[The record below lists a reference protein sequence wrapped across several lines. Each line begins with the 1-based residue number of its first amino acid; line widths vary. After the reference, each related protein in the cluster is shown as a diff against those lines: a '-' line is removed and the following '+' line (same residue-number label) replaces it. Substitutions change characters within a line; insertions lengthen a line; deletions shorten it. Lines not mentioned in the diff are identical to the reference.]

1 LIVFLFAALTS
12 AFSMLEMIVSVISKG
27 NVTKR
32 KKWVWIIGLAIF
44 AFGVPSALSFG
55 LLSDVTLFDKTI
67 FDLADYT
74 VSNILM
80 PIGSLLMALFVSYQ
94 MKKEDVHKEVRSGSE
109 QKDWVFTRWYVLLR
123 YVVAILSIFVMLD
136 VLGVW

>member
-1 LIVFLFAALTS
+1 TIFNQIPFFMFFFAVFFIFFLFS
-12 AFSMLEMIVSVISKG
+12 AFTFAFSILEMIVSVISKR

-32 KKWVWIIGLAIF
+32 KKWAWIIGLAIF

-80 PIGSLLMALFVSYQ
+80 PIGSLLMALFV
-94 MKKEDVHKEVRSGSE
+94 
-109 QKDWVFTRWYVLLR
+109 
-123 YVVAILSIFVMLD
+123 
-136 VLGVW
+136 